1 MWDEP
6 YSPWNIKRDSEKILI
21 LWRLIENSKTMTQK
35 QRGDVWAVLQGII
48 AYTDKGVNL
57 EDHHRKYLREQW
69 DRAWNYQKD
78 NKVKQEIAE
87 WLNELPF

>member
-1 MWDEP
+1 ME
-6 YSPWNIKRDSEKILI
+6 YKKDSEKILI

-69 DRAWNYQKD
+69 DRAWNPKKD

>member
-48 AYTDKGVNL
+48 AYTDKGQNL
-57 EDHHRKYLREQW
+57 EPHHRNYLREQW
-69 DRAWNYQKD
+69 DRAWNSQKD
-78 NKVKQEIAE
+78 DKVKQEIAE